1 MAETLSVML
10 IDDNEFDLFLN
21 ERFIQTKNL
30 AHKIVKFDYAD
41 DAFQYLDTAALN
53 DLPDIILLDIHM
65 PIMDGFE
72 FLEKYGTLPPEKL
85 NKTRIIMVSS
95 SLDQNDN
102 IRAKENPSVLAL
114 LTKPLNMDDMMRL
127 LRENGVLNE

>member
-1 MAETLSVML
+1 ML

-21 ERFIQTKNL
+21 ERFIETKNL
-30 AHKIVKFDYAD
+30 AHKITKFDYAD
-41 DAFQYLDTAALN
+41 DAFQFLNAAAPA
-53 DLPDIILLDIHM
+53 DWPDIILLDIHM
-65 PIMDGFE
+65 PVMDGFE
-72 FLEKYGTLPPEKL
+72 FLEKYGTLPADRI

-127 LRENGVLNE
+127 LREHGVLGT